1 MKRNWQRVGFYFR
14 GLTPTALILAG
25 LLWPVFNCQAV
36 AQTTNDPIDAFGQAV
51 LSYKSKMDDCLA
63 GFFKKDISR
72 EERGAAAFST
82 SFLLESCEQ
91 FIKESNRQ
99 KDLISDIELM
109 SKLCQLHVGYA
120 EYQLEE
126 AGVDSNPPSVTAL
139 EKAFKEYQLAY
150 ACLDALND
158 RNVMAKNGKRI
169 EAGLARTI
177 NGLNKYADWFAGDV
191 FMNTTGK
198 KWEANPAPQAEKLMA
213 EIAARTSS
221 SGELAI
227 CERALEQVLKDMR
240 EATERK
246 DGAGALDNM
255 ILGSRWL
262 TTILQKSP
270 EAFVNDFRKFNM
282 VTRPAMEEAKKGY
295 VPEKMQEF
303 SRFYEP
309 LKSHY
314 IALTS
319 PLQK

>member
-1 MKRNWQRVGFYFR
+1 MKISWQKASFYFL
-14 GLTPTALILAG
+14 GLTPIVIAGMLLPAL
-25 LLWPVFNCQAV
+25 NCQSA
-36 AQTTNDPIDAFGQAV
+36 AQTTNVPIDAFGQAV
-51 LSYKSKMDDCLA
+51 MVYKSKMDDSLA
-63 GFFKKDISR
+63 GFSKKDNSR

-91 FIKESNRQ
+91 FVKESNRQ

-109 SKLCQLHVGYA
+109 SKLCQLHITYA

-139 EKAFKEYQLAY
+139 EKAFKEYQFAY
-150 ACLDALND
+150 ACLNALND
-158 RNVMAKNGKRI
+158 RSVIVKNGKRI

-177 NGLNKYADWFAGDV
+177 NGLNKYADWFASDV

-246 DGAGALDNM
+246 DSAGALDNM

-262 TTILQKSP
+262 TTILQKSS
-270 EAFVNDFRKFNM
+270 EAFINNFRKFNI
-282 VTRPAMEEAKKGY
+282 VTRPAMEEVRKSY

-319 PLQK
+319 EKQK